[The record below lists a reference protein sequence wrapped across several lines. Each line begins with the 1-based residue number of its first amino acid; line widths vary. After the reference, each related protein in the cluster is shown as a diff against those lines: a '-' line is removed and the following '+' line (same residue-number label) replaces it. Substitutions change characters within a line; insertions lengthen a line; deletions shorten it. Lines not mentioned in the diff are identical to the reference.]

1 MEKGEYLHESLM
13 KNVLEDTV
21 IATIS
26 IRKGVPGIMQGFRD
40 LIAEYGADLFVTV
53 DIGADAFFTGTETQV
68 QSPLID
74 AISILCASELEIP
87 GVYGVNAIGGDA
99 EMPMAHIIRNIG
111 MAMQK
116 GAFIGGNG
124 LTQEDINTY
133 GEILKWIP
141 GEEVEKWPYEAAQGH
156 FGTFYCKRLWSVE
169 MTPAAAFT
177 FFFDPDI
184 LREVN
189 PIVNAIKDTKTL
201 QQAEEIIMKDFN
213 LFPETRLP
221 VNRTAPTALQIR
233 INALAGIYLLEE
245 ILKWK
250 RIIKREFL
258 RAQCYVLVEIVQL
271 FAESQ
276 FSRDT
281 IWLRRSFPKSQE
293 IWTRQSLLS
302 VLPSLSDRQW
312 DF

>member
-1 MEKGEYLHESLM
+1 MSL
-13 KNVLEDTV
+13 KN
-21 IATIS
+21 
-26 IRKGVPGIMQGFRD
+26 
-40 LIAEYGADLFVTV
+40 
-53 DIGADAFFTGTETQV
+53 
-68 QSPLID
+68 
-74 AISILCASELEIP
+74 
-87 GVYGVNAIGGDA
+87 
-99 EMPMAHIIRNIG
+99 
-111 MAMQK
+111 MQK

-221 VNRTAPTALQIR
+221 VNITAPTAPQIP
-233 INALAGIYLLEE
+233 
-245 ILKWK
+245 
-250 RIIKREFL
+250 
-258 RAQCYVLVEIVQL
+258 
-271 FAESQ
+271 
-276 FSRDT
+276 D
-281 IWLRRSFPKSQE
+281 
-293 IWTRQSLLS
+293 
-302 VLPSLSDRQW
+302 
-312 DF
+312 

>member
-1 MEKGEYLHESLM
+1 
-13 KNVLEDTV
+13 
-21 IATIS
+21 
-26 IRKGVPGIMQGFRD
+26 
-40 LIAEYGADLFVTV
+40 
-53 DIGADAFFTGTETQV
+53 
-68 QSPLID
+68 
-74 AISILCASELEIP
+74 
-87 GVYGVNAIGGDA
+87 
-99 EMPMAHIIRNIG
+99 MPMAHIVRNIG

-221 VNRTAPTALQIR
+221 VNITAPTAPQIP
-233 INALAGIYLLEE
+233 
-245 ILKWK
+245 
-250 RIIKREFL
+250 
-258 RAQCYVLVEIVQL
+258 
-271 FAESQ
+271 
-276 FSRDT
+276 D
-281 IWLRRSFPKSQE
+281 
-293 IWTRQSLLS
+293 
-302 VLPSLSDRQW
+302 
-312 DF
+312 